1 MEVRINGYIGSMGY
15 KLFHLLISGIYWG
28 YNPLILTSNRPS
40 KYNLEAAH
48 VFGHYPKEHMAMEF
62 GPGGEFPMPN
72 RQVVD
77 PGSVKRL
84 GVMQSEDT
92 FPKFNIGKLPGP
104 NRKGSSFQAS
114 FFR

>member
-1 MEVRINGYIGSMGY
+1 
-15 KLFHLLISGIYWG
+15 
-28 YNPLILTSNRPS
+28 
-40 KYNLEAAH
+40 
-48 VFGHYPKEHMAMEF
+48 MEF

-77 PGSVKRL
+77 PGI
-84 GVMQSEDT
+84 SETARRDAICRYRA
-92 FPKFNIGKLPGP
+92 PKFNIGKLPGP